1 MNTPSLR
8 TLVKTFL
15 GHRNMSEPD
24 VEPIVSDLDERMRA
38 AEALA
43 RSEER
48 LRLAME
54 ATALGTFEWDIQTD
68 RVQCSPNVKRQFGFF
83 STDGLTLDSV
93 LSRIHPEDRDRVRM
107 TIQSAMI
114 ATGSH
119 TYAGEF
125 RTFLP
130 DGTSHWIDA
139 RGAVMF
145 SELGTL
151 PQSMVGIVLD
161 ITERKRQELRLQ
173 RSALD
178 LGTSNRMK
186 DEFIAMLA
194 HKLRYPL
201 TPIRNG
207 LEILALTGL
216 SDPGQRR
223 ACDIMVRHLQHL
235 VHLVDELLDAS
246 LISRGTLGLQK
257 ELVALRPTL
266 ERAVELVRPQI
277 EAARHE
283 LSVDIPQETL
293 ILEIDPVR
301 IAQAIGNLLENSARY
316 TPEQGHIILRAR
328 ADGVGIVIEV
338 VDNGPG
344 IDPQELPH
352 LLDLFGERKLQA
364 PGGDRKGL
372 GLGLALTKALVGMHG
387 GTIVVTPAGNGP
399 GSVFRV
405 WLPVL
410 PFSGP
415 AIKGTHST
423 EFAPLPRRRVLI
435 IDGAEETAEATVSML
450 RVMSQDVHDARNAD
464 EAITVAQVLHPEVIF
479 LTGDD
484 PKMDAYEITRRIRHL
499 DLRKQPAI
507 VALSGWLSESDEQR
521 GREVGIDGWLTKPVD
536 ASTIACVLRDPDSY
550 DGREPLTAQN
560 GG

>member
-8 TLVKTFL
+8 TFVKTLL
-15 GHRNMSEPD
+15 GQRSMPDIDDEP
-24 VEPIVSDLDERMRA
+24 PLSDPHEQIRA

-68 RVQCSPNVKRQFGFF
+68 RVQCSPHVKRQFGFF
-83 STDGLTLDSV
+83 STDALTLESV
-93 LSRIHPEDRDRVRM
+93 LSRIHPEDRESVRA

-145 SELGTL
+145 SELGTR
-151 PQSMVGIVLD
+151 PQSMTGIVLD
-161 ITERKRQELRLQ
+161 ITERKRQEQRLS
-173 RSALD
+173 RSAAD
-178 LGTSNRMK
+178 LGTANRMK
-186 DEFIAMLA
+186 DEFMAMLA

-216 SDPGQRR
+216 SDPAQRR
-223 ACDIMVRHLQHL
+223 ACDVMLLHLQRL

-246 LISRGTLGLQK
+246 LINRGTLGLHK

-266 ERAVELVRPQI
+266 ERAAELVGPQI
-277 EAARHE
+277 AAARHE
-283 LSVDIPQETL
+283 LTIDVPQETL
-293 ILEIDPVR
+293 VLEIDPVR

-316 TPEQGHIILRAR
+316 TPEGGHIILRAR
-328 ADGVGIVIEV
+328 ADGNGIAIEV

-344 IDPQELPH
+344 IDPEALPH
-352 LLDLFGERKLQA
+352 LFDMFGEKKPQA
-364 PGGDRKGL
+364 PGGDKGL

-387 GTIVVTPAGNGP
+387 GNISLVPASKGS

-405 WLPVL
+405 WLP
-410 PFSGP
+410 
-415 AIKGTHST
+415 AAAH
-423 EFAPLPRRRVLI
+423 EN
-435 IDGAEETAEATVSML
+435 
-450 RVMSQDVHDARNAD
+450 AR
-464 EAITVAQVLHPEVIF
+464 
-479 LTGDD
+479 
-484 PKMDAYEITRRIRHL
+484 Y
-499 DLRKQPAI
+499 
-507 VALSGWLSESDEQR
+507 
-521 GREVGIDGWLTKPVD
+521 
-536 ASTIACVLRDPDSY
+536 ASASA
-550 DGREPLTAQN
+550 G
-560 GG
+560 